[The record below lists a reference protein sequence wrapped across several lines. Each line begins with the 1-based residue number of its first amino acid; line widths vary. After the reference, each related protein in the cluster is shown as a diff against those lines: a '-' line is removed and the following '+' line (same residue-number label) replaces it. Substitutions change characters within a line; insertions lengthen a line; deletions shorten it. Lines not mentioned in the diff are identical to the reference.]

1 METINGLGFRS
12 SMSHPEA
19 TLYIHEPMFAITV
32 AVHITRKGRSPNGV
46 QADKEVTAGATV

>member
-1 METINGLGFRS
+1 
-12 SMSHPEA
+12 MSHPEA